1 LDWRKQLKNS
11 NANFK
16 YQIIRKLLLPYC
28 KKISCVGDLRR
39 HCPEVDSIKIL
50 AIPRIEEVHPLFGGA
65 VAPYS
70 LVEDWV
76 VSCGL
81 DVVIN
86 TPEYKQFVWEGVN
99 VELYLTNEYRWGLQM
114 ALRTG
119 CEAFSEWLMTNQTK
133 GGALPDDMCIMDGW
147 LYAGDKK
154 LITMTEQNFFTCIET
169 EWIRPSQRSARRVL
183 PKGNWRK

>member
-1 LDWRKQLKNS
+1 MKNS

-16 YQIIRKLLLPYC
+16 YQMIKKLLMPYC
-28 KKISCVGDLRR
+28 KKVACVGDLRR
-39 HCPEVDSIKIL
+39 HCPEVDSIEIL
-50 AIPRIEEVHPLFGGA
+50 ALPRIEEVHFLFGGA

-70 LVEDWV
+70 LVEEWV

-81 DVVIN
+81 DVIIN
-86 TPEYKQFVWEGVN
+86 TTEYKQFVWEGVN

-183 PKGNWRK
+183 PKGKWRK

>member
-1 LDWRKQLKNS
+1 MKNS
-11 NANFK
+11 NANLR
-16 YQIIRKLLLPYC
+16 YQKIKKSLMPFC
-28 KKISCVGDLRR
+28 KKVECVGDLRR
-39 HCPEVDSIKIL
+39 HCPDVKAIEIL
-50 AIPRIEEVHPLFGGA
+50 AISRVADVNSLFGGD

-76 VSCGL
+76 LGCGL
-81 DVVIN
+81 DMVIN
-86 TPEYKQFVWEGVN
+86 TPEYKQFVLEGMN
-99 VELYLTNEYRWGLQM
+99 VELYLTNAYRWGLQM

-119 CEAFSEWLMTNQTK
+119 CEAFSEWLMTNQAK
-133 GGALPDDMCIMDGW
+133 GGALPDDMRIMNGW